1 MSFIAAFPAVYRDSL
16 ANGKQHNGVHEWNK
30 EQRRVA
36 AWRGGA
42 GRGPG
47 IAQASHPLVSPL
59 VTSFAGV
66 GSGVI
71 KRQAPRA
78 RGVQGHGRVRRRA
91 RGTQNDRASRGYS
104 PIDPKNAAV
113 SALVIARRKRA
124 PGLLSLRQTGLGEKT
139 KTNKSIACG
148 DNDERC

>member
-1 MSFIAAFPAVYRDSL
+1 M
-16 ANGKQHNGVHEWNK
+16 
-30 EQRRVA
+30 EQRAPTR
-36 AWRGGA
+36 RGVA

-47 IAQASHPLVSPL
+47 IAQASLPLVSPL

-113 SALVIARRKRA
+113 SALVIARRKRRDSA
-124 PGLLSLRQTGLGEKT
+124 RKQKRTSRSRAVTMSYAEPRSSTLDRPDSRITSSKYIKKIYINCVYNILIK
-139 KTNKSIACG
+139 
-148 DNDERC
+148 